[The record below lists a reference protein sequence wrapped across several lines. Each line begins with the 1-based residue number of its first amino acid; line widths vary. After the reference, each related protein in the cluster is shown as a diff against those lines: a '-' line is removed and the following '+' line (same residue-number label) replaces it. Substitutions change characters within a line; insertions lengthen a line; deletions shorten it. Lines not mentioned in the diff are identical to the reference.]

1 VCVCKTVGRL
11 HTYTVVVKLRMR
23 LEELFGTIQY
33 EVEAKLSYLGMDV
46 NIVDQGTMIDMRF
59 YVKQVLEGETVEKF
73 DSPRLKNM
81 FIIASDSKILEEDV
95 RKSFHSKTA
104 KLLYLAKRAHPDI
117 LTVVTFLF
125 TRVQNATEQDK
136 GKLQRVL
143 GYLKRMQDR
152 TLLLRATGENR
163 ITVYVDAADA
173 VHDDSKSHSGV
184 VVYVGNTLAFI
195 SHIVKETKSRRASS
209 DTDFEQESSALVR
222 E

>member
-1 VCVCKTVGRL
+1 
-11 HTYTVVVKLRMR
+11 MR

-59 YVKQVLEGETVEKF
+59 YVKQVLEGETVEEF

-104 KLLYLAKRAHPDI
+104 KLLYLAKRA
-117 LTVVTFLF
+117 FLF

-173 VHDDSKSHSGV
+173 VHDDSKSHSGG